1 MNCQAASFQ
10 SLFGLL
16 WIYICLNSGPFCYWN
31 RYPYLVRDIGNVFAL
46 KVGREV
52 VFVFFI
58 LTIVSVSFTLLN
70 VRLVQAEILQS
81 HPPILISS
89 DSGFTSENGVTRGSG
104 TVSDPYVIEGWEIAS
119 APGPAIQVLETHVY
133 FVIRE
138 VYVHSSLPLS
148 GYVGVVE
155 FERVANGRI
164 ENSTI
169 SNNSRD
175 VGVLIQYST
184 NITIAQS
191 KFESNQGSGVG
202 VNFSQNVNVTDNIVR
217 SNHVGIFVGQGG
229 RNVEVVGNDV
239 SSNADNGISVVYASV
254 IVSGNNVHNNG
265 FSGYNG
271 QGIVAGRRCEC
282 LIMENT
288 VLNNRIGIA
297 VYSGFSPFHNNFIDN
312 TIQAYAGCPYGE
324 CLWTWDRGY
333 PNGGNFW
340 SDYGGVDNCSGPY
353 QSVCPRPDGIGDS
366 PYITD
371 FNPGFVRN
379 STDRFPLMKPF
390 APAVSGTVRLEPGSI
405 TPQSDSRYLTAV
417 VGLPQG
423 YTAMNLIRSSI
434 RLDGTIAGASGPV
447 ISQPNG
453 ARVLVVRFNMTQVR
467 LVLSTPGSYLLELRG
482 NLLTSTNFRPF
493 EATATLQFLSV

>member
-1 MNCQAASFQ
+1 M
-10 SLFGLL
+10 L

-58 LTIVSVSFTLLN
+58 LTIV
-70 VRLVQAEILQS
+70 
-81 HPPILISS
+81 
-89 DSGFTSENGVTRGSG
+89 
-104 TVSDPYVIEGWEIAS
+104 WEIAS

-155 FERVANGRI
+155 FEQVANGRI

-288 VLNNRIGIA
+288 VSNNRIGIA
-297 VYSGFSPFHNNFIDN
+297 VYSGFSPFH
-312 TIQAYAGCPYGE
+312 AGCPYGD